1 MSLQMFRSNTSL
13 SILEEEIEQ
22 NLKNYKTA
30 GFDEFLLSQKL
41 VTIAVDCDVDRLSE
55 LDGSGGATGD
65 LKNSLLV
72 WDTLKISPRIA
83 KEARLW
89 ALLTHS
95 VGLDYVRKRWP
106 LSEKGAEDAIKHIKK
121 HYLVQNDKRGIER
134 DNALSRLWT
143 SAYVASRVETM
154 ELEEALGILLFQTDV
169 RAQIVERPSI
179 MMSPRLLT
187 CVLETARRIL
197 LVEQDEGFFAR
208 KAGNGQYRKWF
219 QELNLE
225 AGVRLFDTLSKA
237 KLGKIVDSLAEKHR
251 V

>member
-1 MSLQMFRSNTSL
+1 
-13 SILEEEIEQ
+13 
-22 NLKNYKTA
+22 
-30 GFDEFLLSQKL
+30 
-41 VTIAVDCDVDRLSE
+41 
-55 LDGSGGATGD
+55 
-65 LKNSLLV
+65 
-72 WDTLKISPRIA
+72 
-83 KEARLW
+83 
-89 ALLTHS
+89 
-95 VGLDYVRKRWP
+95 
-106 LSEKGAEDAIKHIKK
+106 
-121 HYLVQNDKRGIER
+121 
-134 DNALSRLWT
+134 ALSRLWT